1 MLKINQEK
9 CKKCQICAKNCPIGA
24 IAVEPGAD
32 GKKVVTITDMCVEC
46 NVCRRVCPFGA
57 IDGAEKTEGMVQCHS
72 CSIQCKVPVGSTGAC
87 KRYTNEGGRL
97 VRNRA
102 LVVEGKPQLEIDPKI
117 AKPVITAVGAGT
129 NYPCIR
135 PAPHIV
141 CEKRDGVDVI
151 TTVTEAPL
159 SYSGVLVKLDTNTYI
174 GEEGDTV
181 YCEGKP
187 VGLVHTEEYGSKMI
201 YVGGANRLT
210 AKDGGFATARTI
222 VALAN
227 GEQVELTVKTADHET
242 GKPKMIKI
250 VCQQG
255 VAPIINGTQE
265 TTMRIGCGSATI
277 GLLAD
282 VMKKC
287 VDECIV
293 IDHHVTGLF
302 SEHLAGKEVG
312 MTWSGVIP
320 NATKSTVGRYFG
332 GHGDGI
338 GGTVLQT
345 PRDAIKSVDMSLAHA
360 GMTILVTNTTGEVGA
375 LFEVQADGDVKE
387 IPMTEKAQCV
397 VDAIKSNCQSSNTS
411 VMYCGGTG
419 GSARGGVCHH
429 PIAITEAVHAG
440 KAHLTIGGAPAYVYP
455 GGGINFIVDT
465 AKVVNHA
472 FTWVPT
478 PATVA
483 PVEYTMTKEDYE
495 KIGGHMNHIK
505 NVEDFPEYQ
514 KH

>member
-32 GKKVVTITDMCVEC
+32 GKKVVSITNMCVEC

-117 AKPVITAVGAGT
+117 VKPVITAVGAGT

-159 SYSGVLVKLDTNTYI
+159 SYSGVFVKLDANTYI

-227 GEQVELTVKTADHET
+227 GEKVELTVKTADHET

-345 PRDAIKSVDMSLAHA
+345 PR
-360 GMTILVTNTTGEVGA
+360 
-375 LFEVQADGDVKE
+375 
-387 IPMTEKAQCV
+387 
-397 VDAIKSNCQSSNTS
+397 
-411 VMYCGGTG
+411 
-419 GSARGGVCHH
+419 VCW
-429 PIAITEAVHAG
+429 
-440 KAHLTIGGAPAYVYP
+440 
-455 GGGINFIVDT
+455 
-465 AKVVNHA
+465 
-472 FTWVPT
+472 TW
-478 PATVA
+478 
-483 PVEYTMTKEDYE
+483 
-495 KIGGHMNHIK
+495 
-505 NVEDFPEYQ
+505 
-514 KH
+514 

>member
-1 MLKINQEK
+1 MYAINPEV
-9 CKKCQICAKNCPIGA
+9 CKKCKICVKNCPIGA
-24 IAVEPGAD
+24 IEAGEEKGEKFVR
-32 GKKVVTITDMCVEC
+32 ITDRCVEC
-46 NVCRRVCPFGA
+46 NICRRVCPFGA
-57 IDGAEKTEGMVQCHS
+57 IETDHQAEGTIQCSSCSVQCK
-72 CSIQCKVPVGSTGAC
+72 IPVGSTGAC
-87 KRYTNEGGRL
+87 KRYTNEGGKL

-102 LVVEGKPQLEIDPKI
+102 LVVEGKPQVTHDHRLDTPI
-117 AKPVITAVGAGT
+117 ITAVGAGT

-141 CEKRDGVDVI
+141 CEKRDGVDVV

-174 GEEGDTV
+174 GEEGATV

-187 VGLVHTEEYGSKMI
+187 VGMVHTEEYGSKMI

-227 GEQVELTVKTADHET
+227 GEEVELTVKTED
-242 GKPKMIKI
+242 KKSIKI
-250 VCQQG
+250 RCQQG
-255 VAPIINGTQE
+255 KAPVINGVEE

-282 VMKKC
+282 IMKEA

-302 SEHLAGKEVG
+302 SEHLAGREVG
-312 MTWSGVIP
+312 MSWSGVIP

-338 GGTVLQT
+338 GGTVLKT
-345 PRDAIKSVDMSLAHA
+345 PRDAIKSVDMSIAHA
-360 GMTILVTNTTGEVGA
+360 GMTILVTNTTGEIAA
-375 LFEVQADGDVKE
+375 LFEVQEDGDVKE
-387 IPMTEKAQCV
+387 IPMTEKATKV
-397 VDAIKSNCQSSNTS
+397 VDAIQKNCQRSTTS

-419 GSARGGVCHH
+419 GSARGGVCKH
-429 PIAITEAVHAG
+429 PVKITEAVHEG
-440 KAHLTIGGAPAYVYP
+440 KAVLTIGGAPAFVYP

-465 AKVVNHA
+465 DKVVNKA

-495 KIGGHMNHIK
+495 KMGGHMDQIK

-514 KH
+514 KK

>member
-1 MLKINQEK
+1 MLKINEDV
-9 CKKCQICAKNCPIGA
+9 CKKCRLCMKNCPIGA
-24 IAVEPGAD
+24 ITAGEED
-32 GKKVVTITDMCVEC
+32 GKKFVRITDKCVEC
-46 NVCRRVCPFGA
+46 NICRRVCPFGA
-57 IDGAEKTEGMVQCHS
+57 IDGSERVDGVVQCSS
-72 CSIQCKVPVGSTGAC
+72 CSVQCKVPVGSTGAC

-102 LVVEGKPQLEIDPKI
+102 LVLEPLPQTEIDPKI
-117 AKPVITAVGAGT
+117 AHPIITAVGAGT

-141 CEKRDGVDVI
+141 CENRDGVDVV

-174 GEEGDTV
+174 GEEGATV

-187 VGLVHTEEYGSKMI
+187 VGIVQTEEYGSKMVYI
-201 YVGGANRLT
+201 GGANRLT
-210 AKDGGFATARTI
+210 AKDGGFATARTV

-227 GEQVELTVKTADHET
+227 GEEVELTVKTED
-242 GKPKMIKI
+242 KKNIKI

-255 VAPIINGTQE
+255 KAPVINGVQE
-265 TTMRIGCGSATI
+265 KTMRIGCGSATI
-277 GLLAD
+277 GLLAKL
-282 VMKKC
+282 MKEC

-302 SEHLAGKEVG
+302 SEHLAGRDVG

-338 GGTVLQT
+338 GGTVLKT
-345 PRDAIKSVDMSLAHA
+345 PRDAIKSVDMTKAHA
-360 GMTILVTNTTGEVGA
+360 GMKILVTNTTGEIAA
-375 LFEVQADGDVKE
+375 LFEVLPDGDVKE
-387 IPMTEKAQCV
+387 IPMTEQAARVPKAIH
-397 VDAIKSNCQSSNTS
+397 DNCQESMTS
-411 VMYCGGTG
+411 VLYCGGTG
-419 GSARGGVCHH
+419 GSARGGVCTK
-429 PIAITEAVHAG
+429 PLAITEAVHAG
-440 KAHLTIGGAPAYVYP
+440 KAHLTIGGAPAFVYP
-455 GGGINFIVDT
+455 GGGINFMVDT

-483 PVEYTMTKEDYE
+483 PVEYTMTKADYE
-495 KIGGHMNHIK
+495 KIGGHMDRIR

-514 KH
+514 KK

>member
-1 MLKINQEK
+1 MYAINPEV
-9 CKKCQICAKNCPIGA
+9 CKKCKICVKNCPIGA
-24 IAVEPGAD
+24 IEAGEEKGEKFVR
-32 GKKVVTITDMCVEC
+32 ITDRCVEC
-46 NVCRRVCPFGA
+46 NICRRVCPFGA
-57 IDGAEKTEGMVQCHS
+57 IETDHQAEGTIQCSSCSVQCK
-72 CSIQCKVPVGSTGAC
+72 IPVGSTGAC
-87 KRYTNEGGRL
+87 KRYTNEGGKL

-102 LVVEGKPQLEIDPKI
+102 LVVEGKPQVTHDPRLDTPI
-117 AKPVITAVGAGT
+117 ITAVGAGT

-141 CEKRDGVDVI
+141 CEKRDGVDVV

-174 GEEGDTV
+174 GEEGATV

-187 VGLVHTEEYGSKMI
+187 VGMVQTEEYGSKMI

-227 GEQVELTVKTADHET
+227 GEEVELTVKTED
-242 GKPKMIKI
+242 KKNIKI
-250 VCQQG
+250 RCQQG
-255 VAPIINGTQE
+255 KAPVINGVEE

-282 VMKKC
+282 IMKEG

-302 SEHLAGKEVG
+302 SEHLAGREVG

-338 GGTVLQT
+338 GGTVLKT
-345 PRDAIKSVDMSLAHA
+345 PRDAIKSVDMSVAHA
-360 GMTILVTNTTGEVGA
+360 GMTILVTNTTGEIAA
-375 LFEVQADGDVKE
+375 LFEVQEDGDVKE
-387 IPMTEKAQCV
+387 IPMTEKAQKV
-397 VDAIKSNCQSSNTS
+397 ADAIRENCQRSTTS
-411 VMYCGGTG
+411 VLYCGGTG
-419 GSARGGVCHH
+419 GSARGGVCKH
-429 PIAITEAVHAG
+429 PVKITEAVHEG
-440 KAHLTIGGAPAYVYP
+440 KAVLTIGGAPAFVYP

-465 AKVVNHA
+465 DKVVNKA

-495 KIGGHMNHIK
+495 KMGGHMDQIK

-514 KH
+514 KK

>member
-1 MLKINQEK
+1 MYAINPEV
-9 CKKCQICAKNCPIGA
+9 CKKCKICVKNCPIGA
-24 IAVEPGAD
+24 IEAGEEKGEKFVR
-32 GKKVVTITDMCVEC
+32 ITDRCVEC
-46 NVCRRVCPFGA
+46 NICRRVCPFGA
-57 IDGAEKTEGMVQCHS
+57 IETDHQAEGTIQCSSCSVQCK
-72 CSIQCKVPVGSTGAC
+72 IPVGSTGAC
-87 KRYTNEGGRL
+87 KRYTNEGGKL

-102 LVVEGKPQLEIDPKI
+102 LVVEGKPQVTHDHRLDTPI
-117 AKPVITAVGAGT
+117 ITAVGAGT

-141 CEKRDGVDVI
+141 CEKRDGVDVV

-174 GEEGDTV
+174 GEEGATV

-187 VGLVHTEEYGSKMI
+187 VGMVQTEEYGSKMI

-227 GEQVELTVKTADHET
+227 GEEVELTVKTED
-242 GKPKMIKI
+242 KKNIKI
-250 VCQQG
+250 RCQQG
-255 VAPIINGTQE
+255 KAPVINGVEE

-282 VMKKC
+282 IMKEG

-302 SEHLAGKEVG
+302 SEHLAGREVG

-338 GGTVLQT
+338 GGTVLKT
-345 PRDAIKSVDMSLAHA
+345 PRDAIKSVDMSVAHA
-360 GMTILVTNTTGEVGA
+360 GMTILVTNTTGEIAA
-375 LFEVQADGDVKE
+375 LFEVQEDGDVKE
-387 IPMTEKAQCV
+387 IPMTEKAQKV
-397 VDAIKSNCQSSNTS
+397 ADAIRENCQRSTTS
-411 VMYCGGTG
+411 VLYCGGTG
-419 GSARGGVCHH
+419 GSARGGVCKH
-429 PIAITEAVHAG
+429 PVKITEAVHEG
-440 KAHLTIGGAPAYVYP
+440 KAVLTIGGAPAFVYP

-465 AKVVNHA
+465 DKVVNKA

-495 KIGGHMNHIK
+495 KMGGHMDQIK

-514 KH
+514 KK

>member
-1 MLKINQEK
+1 
-9 CKKCQICAKNCPIGA
+9 
-24 IAVEPGAD
+24 
-32 GKKVVTITDMCVEC
+32 
-46 NVCRRVCPFGA
+46 
-57 IDGAEKTEGMVQCHS
+57 
-72 CSIQCKVPVGSTGAC
+72 
-87 KRYTNEGGRL
+87 
-97 VRNRA
+97 
-102 LVVEGKPQLEIDPKI
+102 
-117 AKPVITAVGAGT
+117 
-129 NYPCIR
+129 
-135 PAPHIV
+135 
-141 CEKRDGVDVI
+141 
-151 TTVTEAPL
+151 
-159 SYSGVLVKLDTNTYI
+159 
-174 GEEGDTV
+174 
-181 YCEGKP
+181 
-187 VGLVHTEEYGSKMI
+187 
-201 YVGGANRLT
+201 
-210 AKDGGFATARTI
+210 
-222 VALAN
+222 
-227 GEQVELTVKTADHET
+227 
-242 GKPKMIKI
+242 
-250 VCQQG
+250 
-255 VAPIINGTQE
+255 
-265 TTMRIGCGSATI
+265 MRIGCGSATI

-345 PRDAIKSVDMSLAHA
+345 PRDAIKSVDMSIAHA

-387 IPMTEKAQCV
+387 IPMSEKAQRV
-397 VDAIKSNCQSSNTS
+397 VDAIKSNCQGSNTS

-483 PVEYTMTKEDYE
+483 PVEYTMTKEDYA
-495 KIGGHMNHIK
+495 KIGGHMNCIK